1 MRRTE
6 LVALAAAL
14 VLFAGVGA
22 ATAPTA
28 SFDDGPYEA
37 AQTETVTLSASVGDA
52 DTAELQVGGEAVGY
66 TLTATLVDEDGDGT
80 VAAAFSVPDA
90 GTDEQTLAA
99 ADGDAVESVSET
111 ELSNPPLD
119 PAEYRLSVAADGN
132 TTAESTLI
140 VVESAQSTT
149 DANATTDATTQPSN
163 TTAPSSGGSS
173 NGGSPGFGVTA
184 AIVAVFGVA
193 LLAARR

>member
-37 AQTETVTLSASVGDA
+37 SQTETVTLTASVTDT
-52 DTAELQVGGEAVGY
+52 DTAELQVGSEASGY

-99 ADGDAVESVSET
+99 ADGDPVESVSET

-149 DANATTDATTQPSN
+149 GAPATTQPSN

-173 NGGSPGFGVTA
+173 NGDSPGFGVTA